1 MNPWK
6 LAGWAFLALL
16 IIGGVFAWNRG
27 KDSAYA
33 AEIAKW
39 KVQKQR
45 DDSVLKVV
53 VQQRDEATLENTR
66 SKPIYLEGKTRIIR
80 DASGTP
86 AAPQVQACFDLA
98 DARISAC
105 EKSRRADS
113 AVIVAQDAKIKT
125 LESKPERQ
133 LPRYQPYAEAMYDVA
148 HQVPVVRAGATAKVF
163 GPIDLSVAG
172 EYAAPQAGDSKPAF
186 RALAGI
192 RVRF

>member
-6 LAGWAFLALL
+6 LAGWAFLGLL
-16 IIGGVFAWNRG
+16 IIGGIFAWDRG
-27 KDSAYA
+27 KDSAFA
-33 AEIAKW
+33 VEIAKW

-86 AAPQVQACFDLA
+86 AASQVQACFDLA

-125 LESKPERQ
+125 LEAKPERQ